1 MRPENLFEEIK
12 NHYDLIDLVSQFVK
26 LKKVGKNYVGLCP
39 FHEEKTPSFTV
50 SPEKQIFKCF
60 GCGSSGDVVTF
71 YMKLK
76 GLDFKSA
83 LVELAERAGIKVD
96 IQVLGEKKKE
106 KDLLEVNFKV
116 VKIYQTYLWNTS
128 LGEKVRFYL
137 QKRGISEKVAK
148 EFFLG
153 YAPGEGR
160 VLASLLRAQKVD
172 LDLAVVAGV
181 LKKERDGSYT
191 DVFRDRLI
199 LPIFNER
206 GECVGFGGRALSPEL
221 EPKYLNSSESQIF
234 KKSEI
239 LYGLFW
245 SKDYIRREGEV
256 FLVEGYFDFIS
267 LWEKG
272 LKNIVAT
279 CGTALTE
286 RHLQK
291 LKPWVEK
298 FYLFY
303 DSDSAGLKASL
314 RALSLLVRL
323 GYLPKVIVLPEGEDP
338 DSYAQKALKREEDFK
353 KEILG
358 LAQEGIEF
366 VWNYYRELYKQKP
379 NKVFQEVLDLFKGI
393 EDIVI
398 FEKVKKGLAF
408 YFNLPETEIAKKLKF
423 SDRGIKAIN
432 HLGEC
437 EKALDR
443 EECFIKVI
451 SQYLINYPEDLSQLE
466 QAGLFQFLE
475 NLSYRGSYYEF
486 LLKFLEFKEKKF
498 SFMREVPDPTFQEIL
513 SDLLFSPPFEDRE
526 RALEE
531 IKRQLFL
538 ELKRKEIRALTEK
551 MRFFCEKEKK
561 DTAETF
567 LLLIDSNLKSLR
579 NTLKSE
585 I

>member
-239 LYGLFW
+239 LYGL
-245 SKDYIRREGEV
+245 
-256 FLVEGYFDFIS
+256 L
-267 LWEKG
+267 
-272 LKNIVAT
+272 
-279 CGTALTE
+279 
-286 RHLQK
+286 
-291 LKPWVEK
+291 
-298 FYLFY
+298 
-303 DSDSAGLKASL
+303 
-314 RALSLLVRL
+314 
-323 GYLPKVIVLPEGEDP
+323 
-338 DSYAQKALKREEDFK
+338 
-353 KEILG
+353 
-358 LAQEGIEF
+358 
-366 VWNYYRELYKQKP
+366 
-379 NKVFQEVLDLFKGI
+379 
-393 EDIVI
+393 
-398 FEKVKKGLAF
+398 
-408 YFNLPETEIAKKLKF
+408 
-423 SDRGIKAIN
+423 
-432 HLGEC
+432 
-437 EKALDR
+437 
-443 EECFIKVI
+443 
-451 SQYLINYPEDLSQLE
+451 
-466 QAGLFQFLE
+466 
-475 NLSYRGSYYEF
+475 
-486 LLKFLEFKEKKF
+486 
-498 SFMREVPDPTFQEIL
+498 
-513 SDLLFSPPFEDRE
+513 
-526 RALEE
+526 
-531 IKRQLFL
+531 
-538 ELKRKEIRALTEK
+538 
-551 MRFFCEKEKK
+551 
-561 DTAETF
+561 
-567 LLLIDSNLKSLR
+567 
-579 NTLKSE
+579 
-585 I
+585 